1 MLALKLL
8 VLVAVAFAHFFAHG
22 QTARSLPT
30 VYPPTPQQMAEICKG
45 TEDLRECGRKVE
57 QAQGKGL
64 GEIITRN
71 GKLLSIKLNES
82 GAAHFVDVGAAEGG
96 EAFSFFA
103 YHAIADAVTLY
114 HSKQDKLDFMVVL
127 RNGGAGSTVPNEPI
141 FSSTGYEFLTVDVCR
156 KDCEQRVTLWRIRG
170 DTIRRHAE
178 FLVASQFNDAAAAFT
193 PSGSVWVELTGFDEK
208 KQRIELSPNDARWVL
223 ASAQ

>member
-1 MLALKLL
+1 MFALKIL
-8 VLVAVAFAHFFAHG
+8 VLVGFILVHFSAHG

-30 VYPPTPQQMAEICKG
+30 VYPPTPQLMAEICKG

-57 QAQGKGL
+57 QAQVKGL
-64 GEIITRN
+64 NEIITRN

-141 FSSTGYEFLTVDVCR
+141 FSSTGNEFLTVDVCK

-178 FLVASQFNDAAAAFT
+178 FLIASQFSDAAAAFT
-193 PSGSVWVELTGFDEK
+193 PSGTVWVELTGFDEK
-208 KQRIELSPNDARWVL
+208 KQRIELKPNDSRWVL
-223 ASAQ
+223 ATAQ